1 MDVTPPRP
9 PGPPERPAREP
20 VVAARSDGAFAPTP
34 RPTAGPP
41 DTGRWTPHSSLKFTL
56 TSADV
61 DARFEI
67 HEGTSSVTV
76 TMYDRE
82 TGEVLREIPPR
93 RVLDV
98 LAALS
103 GRGLTVDAAS

>member
-1 MDVTPPRP
+1 MDVTPARP
-9 PGPPERPAREP
+9 PQQTDTAARE
-20 VVAARSDGAFAPTP
+20 GAPMPRATAMAPAP
-34 RPTAGPP
+34 RPTAGAP
-41 DTGRWTPHSSLKFTL
+41 DGGRWTPHSSLKYTL

-67 HEGTSSVTV
+67 HEGTSRVTV

-98 LAALS
+98 VAALT
-103 GRGLTVDAAS
+103 GRGLTVDAES

>member
-9 PGPPERPAREP
+9 PGASDPPAREP
-20 VVAARSDGAFAPTP
+20 AVAARRDGAFAPTP

-41 DTGRWTPHSSLKFTL
+41 PPGRWTPHSSLKFAL

-67 HEGTSSVTV
+67 HEGTSRVTV

-98 LAALS
+98 LAALT
-103 GRGLTVDAAS
+103 GRGLTVDAES

>member
-1 MDVTPPRP
+1 
-9 PGPPERPAREP
+9 
-20 VVAARSDGAFAPTP
+20 
-34 RPTAGPP
+34 
-41 DTGRWTPHSSLKFTL
+41 
-56 TSADV
+56 V

-67 HEGTSSVTV
+67 HEGTSRVTV

-103 GRGLTVDAAS
+103 GRGLTVDVES

>member
-9 PGPPERPAREP
+9 PQAADTAPIEVAPGRPPAAPPPA
-20 VVAARSDGAFAPTP
+20 P
-34 RPTAGPP
+34 RPTAAPP
-41 DTGRWTPHSSLKFTL
+41 DPGPWTPSSALKFTL

-67 HEGTSSVTV
+67 HEETSRVTV

-98 LAALS
+98 IAALT
-103 GRGLTVDAAS
+103 GRGLTVDASS